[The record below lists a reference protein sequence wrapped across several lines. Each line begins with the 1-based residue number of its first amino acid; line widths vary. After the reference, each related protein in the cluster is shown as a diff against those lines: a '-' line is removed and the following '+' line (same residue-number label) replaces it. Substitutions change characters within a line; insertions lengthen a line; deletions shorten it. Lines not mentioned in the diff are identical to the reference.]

1 MQFLAF
7 LNCVKILII
16 ERGYIDM
23 KNVKTIAIFLPQFH
37 EVPENNM
44 WWGKGFTEWQAVRT
58 AEPLFEGHYQP
69 KKPYDNFYY
78 DLLDKNTMI
87 KHQKMMNQYGIYG
100 LSFYHYY
107 FKDGKKI
114 LEKPAENLLKW
125 KDINIPF
132 CFNWASES
140 WIRTWS
146 KIMGNVWG
154 EKYDKKV
161 KEEGSGILLEQNYG
175 VEKDWIEHFNYML
188 PFFKDMRY
196 IKKDNKPLFIF
207 YNSNQITCLDE
218 MIKCWRDLAVQNG
231 FDGLYILGAH
241 VTMGLNQMDGIL
253 EYQPDEGIVYAN
265 DNNKAKIINGVRCY
279 EYSDIVQQIVE
290 SKPKLG
296 KKTYFMGLTGYDT
309 TPRRGINGECIL
321 NNNVETFEY
330 MMDKLYEKSI
340 QFNNEYVFIDAWNEW
355 GEGMYLE
362 PDAFN
367 GYKFL
372 EAHKLVVEKYKDK
385 MVDDKT
391 EIANTIFY
399 KDEQIKILDNTVQKY
414 KSFFDDAIGILSII
428 QAKKAAFWDY
438 FQKNEIDSVAIYGMG
453 QLGRIL
459 ICEFK
464 KENIKVMYTVDR
476 GVGQFSNEIK
486 MFRPE
491 EILPKVDM
499 LIVTAY
505 DYKNILEKLNLNNI
519 KKVISLKELISIIK
533 LQDK

>member
-1 MQFLAF
+1 
-7 LNCVKILII
+7 
-16 ERGYIDM
+16 
-23 KNVKTIAIFLPQFH
+23 
-37 EVPENNM
+37 
-44 WWGKGFTEWQAVRT
+44 
-58 AEPLFEGHYQP
+58 
-69 KKPYDNFYY
+69 
-78 DLLDKNTMI
+78 
-87 KHQKMMNQYGIYG
+87 
-100 LSFYHYY
+100 
-107 FKDGKKI
+107 
-114 LEKPAENLLKW
+114 
-125 KDINIPF
+125 
-132 CFNWASES
+132 
-140 WIRTWS
+140 
-146 KIMGNVWG
+146 
-154 EKYDKKV
+154 
-161 KEEGSGILLEQNYG
+161 
-175 VEKDWIEHFNYML
+175 
-188 PFFKDMRY
+188 
-196 IKKDNKPLFIF
+196 
-207 YNSNQITCLDE
+207 
-218 MIKCWRDLAVQNG
+218 
-231 FDGLYILGAH
+231 
-241 VTMGLNQMDGIL
+241 
-253 EYQPDEGIVYAN
+253 
-265 DNNKAKIINGVRCY
+265 
-279 EYSDIVQQIVE
+279 
-290 SKPKLG
+290 
-296 KKTYFMGLTGYDT
+296 
-309 TPRRGINGECIL
+309 
-321 NNNVETFEY
+321 
-330 MMDKLYEKSI
+330 
-340 QFNNEYVFIDAWNEW
+340 
-355 GEGMYLE
+355 MYLE